1 MFWRATTAFLVS
13 PMIVSI
19 GMVLIAILIPES
31 LEIQGFELLLLA
43 LAFYVYPLCFA
54 LFFALPLYL
63 LLNRF
68 NLVHWWVSLSAGLL
82 IGGVGAASLG
92 DTGQGPW
99 FSIWLVILGG
109 IAGLVFWRIVSTY
122 QPPKAT
128 W

>member
-1 MFWRATTAFLVS
+1 MFWRVTTAFIVS

-19 GMVLIAILIPES
+19 GMVLTAILNSES
-31 LEIQGFELLLLA
+31 LENQAFDVLLLA
-43 LAFYVYPLCFA
+43 AVFYVYPLCFA
-54 LFFALPLYL
+54 LVFALPLYL

-68 NLVHWWVSLSAGLL
+68 NLVQWWASLSAGLL
-82 IGGVGAASLG
+82 IGGVGAASMPP
-92 DTGQGPW
+92 QGSW
-99 FSIWLVILGG
+99 LSIWLVVLGG

>member
-1 MFWRATTAFLVS
+1 MFWRVTTAFLVS

-19 GMVLIAILIPES
+19 GMVLTANLNSES
-31 LEIQGFELLLLA
+31 LENQAFEILLYA
-43 LAFYVYPLCFA
+43 VVYYVYPLCFA
-54 LFFALPLYL
+54 LIFALPLYL

-82 IGGVGAASLG
+82 IGGVGAASLPE
-92 DTGQGPW
+92 QGPW
-99 FSIWLVILGG
+99 LSIWLVVLGG